1 MPAFV
6 VRFYGTADPSGNH
19 SDSEDAYSLSYD
31 HFYDL
36 YAVTTTYANSERKTI
51 SMNTF
56 DEVKQFFH
64 TLYKYVNLD
73 MPLKSG
79 KYIAFAQIDGGAM
92 PSITFSRRELLRSS
106 VVKTLDDALDVWAKI
121 TVPGIHFY
129 KFIQPTVAAPAPV
142 PAPAP
147 VQPSVFCHPASTKP
161 ETRNPWACCEPGG
174 WNYEQNRRQLF
185 N

>member
-6 VRFYGTADPSGNH
+6 VRFYGCADASGNQNTGG
-19 SDSEDAYSLSYD
+19 EDTYSLSYD
-31 HFYDL
+31 HFHEL
-36 YAVTTTYANSERKTI
+36 YSITTTFSNGNQKPI
-51 SMNTF
+51 SMNTL

-79 KYIAFAQIDGGAM
+79 NYIAFAQIDAGVM
-92 PSITFSRRELLRSS
+92 PSISFSRRELQRSS

-121 TVPGIHFY
+121 TVPGIHLY
-129 KFIQPTVAAPAPV
+129 TTIQQAASA

-147 VQPSVFCHPASTKP
+147 VQPSVFCHPASAKT
-161 ETRNPWACCEPGG
+161 EIRNPWACCEPGG
-174 WNYEQNRRQLF
+174 WMYEQNRRLF